1 MICLSFIQLSP
12 EEQLFLMMNN
22 NSNSIHNIF
31 TIMNDDPLIGQ
42 ILKLTITGL
51 SIGLY
56 KEEYIIK
63 CIETSYLINKEI
75 SICIIEEYLNHNG
88 VDIISNNKLITYFLK
103 FFMLHLKNNSIMDKM
118 SDLIEIKLSS
128 IMFYIKNFSL
138 NNMEYAYEIYKL
150 GKIIID
156 SEVIYV
162 NGNNYRILAKIK
174 SLTNNELEYIVKS
187 IHTCLINKNYVQAQT
202 ILAIIFYFDNDLIG
216 KFLEYYNKWLL
227 IRIGSSKALDDIL
240 SIEYNLWNI
249 NKQYKAIINCGMF
262 SNYLQII
269 NNIKYTIIINND
281 LSEIVIKNSNIIM
294 NKVKIKLEL
303 NITNNDYQDFIHH
316 EKINSYLSG
325 LNKYF
330 NIKTPLQT
338 IEHDMKKSKITLK
351 SDFGKINCTLILGSI
366 LMHLNDNDNTL
377 LELSKLM
384 NIKEEKLN
392 KLLNVLIINN
402 SNQLKQPHFIG

>member
-1 MICLSFIQLSP
+1 
-12 EEQLFLMMNN
+12 
-22 NSNSIHNIF
+22 
-31 TIMNDDPLIGQ
+31 
-42 ILKLTITGL
+42 
-51 SIGLY
+51 
-56 KEEYIIK
+56 
-63 CIETSYLINKEI
+63 
-75 SICIIEEYLNHNG
+75 
-88 VDIISNNKLITYFLK
+88 
-103 FFMLHLKNNSIMDKM
+103 MLHLKNNSIMDKM

-128 IMFYIKNFSL
+128 IMYYIKNFSL
-138 NNMEYAYEIYKL
+138 NSMEYAYEIYKL

-174 SLTNNELEYIVKS
+174 ILTNNELEYIVKS
-187 IHTCLINKNYVQAQT
+187 IHTCLINKNYIQAQT
-202 ILAIIFYFDNDLIG
+202 ILAIIFYFDNNLIG
-216 KFLEYYNKWLL
+216 KFVEYYNKWLL

-262 SNYLQII
+262 SNYLRII

-281 LSEIVIKNSNIIM
+281 LSEIVIKASNIRM

-303 NITNNDYQDFIHH
+303 NITNNDYHDFIHH
-316 EKINSYLSG
+316 EKINSYLTG

-338 IEHDMKKSKITLK
+338 IEHDMKKSRITLK
-351 SDFGKINCTLILGSI
+351 SNFGKINCTLILGSI
-366 LMHLNDNDNTL
+366 LMHLNDKENSL

-384 NIKEEKLN
+384 NIGEEKLN
-392 KLLNVLIINN
+392 NLLNVLIINN
-402 SNQLKQPHFIG
+402 VVVEYDNKYKYVPPYGEIDIDETCETKIVKSELIIGKFTDIIMTIDSRIIKEVKPSKMNIMELERRVQEFMGDSYVRSIFYQRLESLKNRFFIEEKDSIIAYLV